1 MPFDPE
7 DEEGWNSLPTVS
19 DDEADSLENKIGPI
33 HSISSCY
40 KYAIE
45 GSTEVLSISSQ
56 PEKV

>member
-7 DEEGWNSLPTVS
+7 DEEGWNTLPAVS
-19 DDEADSLENKIGPI
+19 DDEEESLENKIGPI
-33 HSISSCY
+33 RSVSSCY

-45 GSTEVLSISSQ
+45 CSGEVLSISSQ